1 MRGCDRPAND
11 PPGEI
16 FPLVHIVI
24 PPLLDDSW
32 LIGRGRVMRE
42 GDEKVGVREGVVIV

>member
-1 MRGCDRPAND
+1 MEVGWLVDWVRGWDRPAND

-24 PPLLDDSW
+24 PPLLVV
-32 LIGRGRVMRE
+32 G
-42 GDEKVGVREGVVIV
+42 GDGG